1 MVSRPASLTFVSS
14 SFVSS
19 TSSGIIILCV
29 LSSLLKRKTNK
40 IKTTFSIKLCKLEG
54 QTFYGVS
61 FLNSIWKEN
70 DKQQAPHVRGRVNN
84 NLIMILNTSIAHFNI
99 GIWSNEHT
107 QKMRLI

>member
-1 MVSRPASLTFVSS
+1 MVSSPASLTFVSS

-54 QTFYGVS
+54 QTFYRVS
-61 FLNSIWKEN
+61 FLNLIWKEN
-70 DKQQAPHVRGRVNN
+70 NKQQKPNVRSRVNN
-84 NLIMILNTSIAHFNI
+84 KLIIILNTSMAHFNT
-99 GIWSNEHT
+99 GI
-107 QKMRLI
+107 